1 MPEIR
6 ETGKTHKKVTTTEVF
21 EADSGEKIDVERYLG
36 IARRRHIHFLI
47 PLLVGWLV
55 VWGSSWILKP
65 SYKSSTTF
73 LVEEP
78 TLQTNIVAA
87 VQDDL
92 QARLQS
98 MQQQILSRTRLLII
112 INKLHLYSD
121 GKKQL
126 SPDDQVALMQKA
138 ISVDISKDAQNGGVT
153 SFTITYSA
161 NNPKIAQEVTGEL
174 ANLFITESQRSS
186 IQASSATSEFLEG
199 ELEKASADLA
209 EMDQRRKAFEATHV
223 GTLPEQE
230 TSNLQILTGLQG
242 QLQTEEDGLSN
253 ANQQKALHET
263 EIQQFQLNPTQVPRS
278 PDQNPNSVAAFDV
291 QLAKLRDQLTDL
303 RSRYTDSYP
312 DVVKLKAQ
320 IAQTQRE
327 RQAAHEA
334 EEAKGA
340 SVASADTMTL
350 NQLKGQLQ
358 SDEVDIQ
365 NRQKAIASLN
375 ARINEYEARI
385 NAEPAS
391 EQALLDLNRG
401 YDQSKAHY
409 DDLLKR
415 KQESQL
421 TTSMEQMQQGERF
434 LPLDRPNLPTK
445 PDFPN
450 RLKFC
455 LAGLAFGLVL
465 GAATVAAFEFAD
477 DRLHDESE
485 IKELLPVAVLCEI
498 PEVVNPD
505 DEQRVRRKAVLG
517 WAMAATV
524 LIIIVAGSAVSFIH
538 G

>member
-1 MPEIR
+1 MPESR
-6 ETGKTHKKVTTTEVF
+6 DAGKTRKKITTTEIF
-21 EADSGEKIDVERYLG
+21 DNGSEKIDFERYLG

-47 PLLVGWLV
+47 PLLLGWFA

-65 SYKSSTTF
+65 SYKSSTTI

-78 TLQTNIVAA
+78 TLQTNLVAA

-98 MQQQILSRTRLLII
+98 MQQQILSRTRLLMII
-112 INKLHLYSD
+112 DKLHLYSD

-126 SPDDQVALMQKA
+126 SPDDKVATMRKA
-138 ISVDISKDAQNGGVT
+138 ISVDVSKDAANGGVS

-161 NNPKIAQEVTGEL
+161 GNPHMAQAVTGEL
-174 ANLFITESQRSS
+174 ASLYISENQRSS
-186 IQASSATSEFLEG
+186 ILQSGATTEFLEG

-209 EMDQRRKAFEATHV
+209 EMDQRRKAFEATHM

-253 ANQQKALHET
+253 ANSQKALHET
-263 EIQQFQLNPTQVPRS
+263 EIQQFRLNPTQLPRN
-278 PDQNPNSVAAFDV
+278 PDQNPNSVAAFDL

-327 RQAAHEA
+327 REAARAA
-334 EEAKGA
+334 EEAKGTSTA
-340 SVASADTMTL
+340 TTDTMTL
-350 NQLKGQLQ
+350 NQLQGQLQ

-375 ARINEYEARI
+375 SRINEYESRI

-391 EQALLDLNRG
+391 EQQLLDLNRG

-409 DDLLKR
+409 DDLLKK
-415 KQESQL
+415 KQDSQMA
-421 TTSMEQMQQGERF
+421 TSMEQMQQGERF
-434 LPLDRPNLPTK
+434 IPLDQPNLPTK

-455 LAGLAFGLVL
+455 LAGLLFGLAL
-465 GAATVAAFEFAD
+465 GAGSVTAFELAD
-477 DRLHDESE
+477 DRLYNEAD
-485 IKELLPVAVLCEI
+485 IKDLLPTAVICEI

-505 DEQRVRRKAVLG
+505 DEQKFRRKAVLG

-524 LIIIVAGSAVSFIH
+524 LLIIVAGSAVSFIH